1 MRPDAPA
8 LFPNASFRP
17 AAAAD
22 GDTTPEG
29 RSLNDALFD
38 AAAEHLRRLPPER
51 FESLDELRATAQA
64 IANEAQAQGLAGID
78 HLLGNDDLSAFSA
91 VQGRVDDPAALRAY
105 VGRAQFLANAARSR
119 GLDTVGDRARETRDR
134 VVGGAEGLLQ
144 GLKRGLDQNGDGKLG
159 LDDVGAFFTRTLDQ
173 NGDGNL
179 NLADVGALFDQT
191 GDGRFGLDDAVSIVG
206 GLLGG
211 RRR

>member
-1 MRPDAPA
+1 MPVDPMPSPLPKPPVRDA
-8 LFPNASFRP
+8 
-17 AAAAD
+17 
-22 GDTTPEG
+22 EG
-29 RSLNDALFD
+29 PGLDERLFD

-51 FESLDELRATAQA
+51 FETLEELRATARA
-64 IANEAQAQGLAGID
+64 IADEARAHGLQGID
-78 HLLGNDDLSAFSA
+78 HLLGNADLSAFHA
-91 VQGRVDDPAALRAY
+91 VQGALDDPAALRAY
-105 VGRAQFLANAARSR
+105 VGRAQFLAHAARARS
-119 GLDTVGDRARETRDR
+119 LDAVGDRLRDTGHG
-134 VVGGAEGLLQ
+134 VVAGAGGLWTGLV
-144 GLKRGLDQNGDGKLG
+144 RGLDQNGDGKLG

-173 NGDGNL
+173 NGDGKL